1 VSARRTSASRVRRYD
16 PPMSAEDA
24 LRADQDALIRDQAAV
39 AGDLRRA
46 VLRLLA
52 KERPDLVAETPPG
65 GNEDTEDTR

>member
-1 VSARRTSASRVRRYD
+1 
-16 PPMSAEDA
+16 MSAEDA